1 MCELVVP
8 GQRRQALVGELNC
21 RSLAH
26 VKHVAAHQDQQPH
39 RHTAVQDMQAVVQH
53 LQQPIEARQPAQ
65 SASLRPHRQRLR
77 HLHCCT
83 PAQPRPSPAGH
94 AHCVHDHV
102 LGLLGVAR
110 LAVVRVM
117 CPAHP
122 ARAACAAAG
131 QHEPG
136 VVPAVPLEQ
145 RRCLAPVCPV
155 TVATITRN
163 GRHLPNGRHQ
173 QWPQ

>member
-1 MCELVVP
+1 VP
-8 GQRRQALVGELNC
+8 GQRRQALVGELPAACPRQARGSPPRSAAASDVTPPSRTC
-21 RSLAH
+21 RLPYSTCSSQLKPGSRLRAH
-26 VKHVAAHQDQQPH
+26 LCG
-39 RHTAVQDMQAVVQH
+39 HTACGFV
-53 LQQPIEARQPAQ
+53 I
-65 SASLRPHRQRLR
+65 
-77 HLHCCT
+77 CT
-83 PAQPRPSPAGH
+83 AAPRPAPAGH

-131 QHEPG
+131 QHEAG

-155 TVATITRN
+155 TVATVTRN
-163 GRHLPNGRHQ
+163 GRHLLNGRHQ